1 MYKIPFSRKLRVYSE
16 YSMSIIKGHELKEV
30 RVLQECE
37 GRTASLVF
45 KIHNPDNALLYGEEI
60 AKTLI
65 EDGKVYIP
73 IPLQMFKDSHIDLTL
88 PVTIASLTLG
98 GILIFNP
105 HITNPDFLRS
115 TLKMP

>member
-1 MYKIPFSRKLRVYSE
+1 VK
-16 YSMSIIKGHELKEV
+16 
-30 RVLQECE
+30 
-37 GRTASLVF
+37 
-45 KIHNPDNALLYGEEI
+45 
-60 AKTLI
+60 I